1 MANQITNILVH
12 YKLIFVGGR
21 SEQPPVNTKQDY
33 VDKLLPASKT
43 YALSS
48 SAFMYKIFFASLLYK
63 N

>member
-33 VDKLLPASKT
+33 ADKLLPASKT
-43 YALSS
+43 YALIISI
-48 SAFMYKIFFASLLYK
+48 YVQDIFC
-63 N
+63 